1 MNEGHIKF
9 NCDWIKSNL
18 DFDITHINKWRTR
31 LYDLKLIWAYDN
43 NIGYGNISVRLNNGF
58 IITGSG
64 TGKISLLN
72 KEHYTYVVEYDFEKN
87 HLKCEGPIKASSES
101 LSHAAVYE
109 RNPKINAVI
118 HVHNIKL
125 WTSLINKVPTTSK
138 KAEYGTPEL
147 AYEIMKIKAKENII
161 IMAGHKEGII
171 TFGNDLDEAGNIL
184 LKYYKNI
191 K

>member
-1 MNEGHIKF
+1 MNEGYIKF
-9 NCDWIKSNL
+9 NYEWIKSNL
-18 DFDITHINKWRTR
+18 DFDITHINKWRIR
-31 LYDLKLIWAYDN
+31 LYNLKLIWAYDN

-58 IITGSG
+58 IITGSA

-72 KEHYTYVVEYDFEKN
+72 KEHYTSVVEYDFEKN
-87 HLKCEGPIKASSES
+87 YLKCEGPIKASSES

-109 RNPKINAVI
+109 NNPKINAVI

-147 AYEIMKIKAKENII
+147 AYEIMKIKVKENII